1 MAVVIRLARH
11 GTHKRPFYRVVAAD
25 KQFSR
30 DGRFLEVLG
39 TYNPM
44 VRKDAVKLN
53 PERIQYWMSVGA
65 KASPT
70 VSKLVREYKEAAPAS
85 EAAAEAPAAEQPA
98 EEKAESAEA

>member
-25 KQFSR
+25 KQYAR

-44 VRKDAVKLN
+44 TRKDSVRLKN
-53 PERIQYWMSVGA
+53 DRIEYWMSVGA
-65 KASPT
+65 KPSPR
-70 VSKLVREYKEAAPAS
+70 VSKLMRSNAAAADASAAP
-85 EAAAEAPAAEQPA
+85 
-98 EEKAESAEA
+98 AESAEA